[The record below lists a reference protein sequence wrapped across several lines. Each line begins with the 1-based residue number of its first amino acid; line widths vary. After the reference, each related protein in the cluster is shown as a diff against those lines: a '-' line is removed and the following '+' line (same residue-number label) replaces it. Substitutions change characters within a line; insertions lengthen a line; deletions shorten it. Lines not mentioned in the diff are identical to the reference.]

1 MCEDDRDIA
10 NSVISL
16 PNDAPSKTS
25 FESQLGWFGN
35 RTGTSVDDGERK
47 SNNRLYQWHSHKL
60 GT

>member
-47 SNNRLYQWHSHKL
+47 SNTL
-60 GT
+60 